1 MSQSNTTLTY
11 MDCGVKGLEDQPK
24 IVRGDFL
31 TSFYALQ
38 EWCYRIARMKGFH
51 RTKRDPGMAM
61 ALVHSEVS
69 EAVEAL
75 RNGPDKPSDH
85 IPEFTALEEELADV
99 IIRVLDFAEEYDS
112 ETPGEGFGG
121 LRIAEAIFAK
131 VAFNAK
137 RENMHG
143 GKRF

>member
-1 MSQSNTTLTY
+1 MQNTKITY
-11 MDCGVKGLEDQPK
+11 MECGHVGDLEDKPK

-31 TSFYALQ
+31 ASFYALQ

-51 RTKRDPGMAM
+51 DKPRDPGMAM
-61 ALVHSEVS
+61 ALVHSEVT
-69 EAVEAL
+69 EAL
-75 RNGPDKPSDH
+75 EAIRKDPNADSEH

-99 IIRVLDFAEEYDS
+99 IIRVLDFAEEFDS
-112 ETPGEGFGG
+112 ETPGENYGG

-131 VAFNAK
+131 VAYNAK
-137 RENMHG
+137 REKMHG